1 MSKNV
6 KAWLAVAAGLV
17 AGVSAA
23 WAADEDLFDRAPW
36 FATVGGNYYHLEG
49 DMEAKPGLG
58 VFGKLGYSLNSW
70 WDVEGSLH
78 YMPHLSARDADDL
91 NPSVEALDD
100 STWALRLGV
109 DVLLHLRNVVERR
122 IDPFL
127 KAGPSLTIFGDD
139 LENGKTEAGLHGGAG
154 LFYHFN
160 DAWALRLDGSVGAQG
175 DNMEFYAL
183 VEVGVTY
190 RFGTVR
196 RLAPSYAID
205 AGPGD
210 IDSDGDGLTDRE
222 EASRMTDPYNPDTD
236 GDGLGDGD
244 EVRGT
249 YARLAG
255 GNGDP
260 AAAGDAGAYPYS
272 GAPSDPLNPDTDMD
286 GLKDGAEVLAYK
298 TDPLDPDT
306 DHGGVSDG
314 HEVIEDGT
322 DPLDASDDLQKF
334 TLLIEFDYDK
344 DFIRPQYFADM
355 EPVVKVLQ
363 RDPSVTVRVEGHAD
377 KRAKSRRDYNQRLSE
392 RRAKAVA
399 KYLVEKS
406 GIDASRV
413 TAVGYGFDRP
423 IFPNDTEEHM
433 QRNRR
438 TDVYIRKGGAV
449 QDTRQPMAAP

>member
-1 MSKNV
+1 MSISV
-6 KAWLAVAAGLV
+6 KKWLAGAACVAAC
-17 AGVSAA
+17 AA
-23 WAADEDLFDRAPW
+23 AACASDEDLFDRAPW

-49 DMEAKPGLG
+49 DQEAKPGFG
-58 VFGKLGYSLNSW
+58 IFGKLGYSLNSW
-70 WDVEGSLH
+70 WDLEGSIH
-78 YMPHLSARDADDL
+78 YMPHLSARDQDDL
-91 NPSVEALDD
+91 NPGVKALDG
-100 STWALRLGV
+100 STWGLRLGV

-127 KAGPSLTIFGDD
+127 KVGPSLTIFGDD
-139 LENGKTEAGLHGGAG
+139 LANGKTEGGAHAG
-154 LFYHFN
+154 AGVFYHFD
-160 DAWALRLDGSVGAQG
+160 DAWALRLDGSVGVQG
-175 DNMEFYAL
+175 KEAEFYGL
-183 VEVGVTY
+183 VEIGVSY
-190 RFGTVR
+190 RFGTARSV
-196 RLAPSYAID
+196 APSYVVA

-222 EASRMTDPYNPDTD
+222 EAGRGTDPFNPDTD

-249 YARLAG
+249 YARLGGGDGTSPAG
-255 GNGDP
+255 P
-260 AAAGDAGAYPYS
+260 YPYS

-286 GLKDGAEVLAYK
+286 GLKDGAEVLAYR

-306 DHGGVSDG
+306 DKGGVSDG

-322 DPLDASDDLQKF
+322 NPLDPSDDLQKF

-344 DFIRPQYFADM
+344 DFIRPQYFADLA
-355 EPVVKVLQ
+355 PVVKVLQ

-423 IFPNDTEEHM
+423 VFPNDTEEHM
-433 QRNRR
+433 QHNRR
-438 TDVYIRKGGAV
+438 TDVYIRKGGSE
-449 QDTRQPMAAP
+449 QDTRKPMVAPVP

>member
-1 MSKNV
+1 MSKSLKN
-6 KAWLAVAAGLV
+6 WLVGAACF
-17 AGVSAA
+17 AACAAAA
-23 WAADEDLFDRAPW
+23 WATDEDLFDRAPW
-36 FATVGGNYYHLEG
+36 FGTVGANYYHLEG
-49 DMEAKPGLG
+49 DMEAEPGFG
-58 VFGKLGYSLNSW
+58 IFGKLGYSLNSW
-70 WDVEGSLH
+70 WDLEGSIH
-78 YMPHLSARDADDL
+78 YMPSLDARDQKDL
-91 NPSVEALDD
+91 NPGVEALDD
-100 STWALRLGV
+100 DTWALRLGV

-127 KAGPSLTIFGDD
+127 KVGPSLTIFGDD
-139 LENGKTEAGLHGGAG
+139 LDNGKTEGGVHGGAG
-154 LFYHFN
+154 VFYHFN
-160 DAWALRLDGSVGAQG
+160 DAWALRLDGSVGVQG
-175 DNMEFYAL
+175 KEAEFYGL
-183 VEVGVTY
+183 VEIGLSY
-190 RFGTVR
+190 RFGTARTV
-196 RLAPSYAID
+196 APSYVVQ

-222 EASRMTDPYNPDTD
+222 EAALGTDPFNPDTD

-249 YARLAG
+249 YARLG
-255 GNGDP
+255 GD
-260 AAAGDAGAYPYS
+260 DAYPYS

-286 GLKDGAEVLAYK
+286 GLKDGAEVLAYR

-306 DHGGVSDG
+306 DKGGVSDG

-344 DFIRPQYFADM
+344 DFIRPQYFAEL

-363 RDPSVTVRVEGHAD
+363 RDPGVTVRVEGHAD

-433 QRNRR
+433 QHNRR
-438 TDVYIRKGGAV
+438 TDVYIRKGGAE
-449 QDTRQPMAAP
+449 QDTRQPMQAP